1 MHDYGDSRTLTD
13 VRSFASKTSQNLRME
28 GERYITYGTTTKKF
42 RGGPNAKRGT
52 YRQTVASFTRTTGAT
67 RTRGGRGAVAV
78 VGASSRRG
86 NSTMARARGG
96 SRGAAVRGVS
106 RGAAARGRQGAQTT
120 RGGTTRGRSVASFSQ
135 TNTLAEAT
143 RVANSLGLRGCF
155 GCNSMG
161 HVWEPQFRSCNGGCP
176 FCKKTFTRNESR
188 HFSVLCRKMPKD
200 KAERI
205 KMLKEASSR
214 K

>member
-28 GERYITYGTTTKKF
+28 GERYITYGTTAKKF
-42 RGGPNAKRGT
+42 RGGQSAKRGT
-52 YRQTVASFTRTTGAT
+52 YRQTVSSFTRTAGAT
-67 RTRGGRGAVAV
+67 RGRGGRGPRGGRGAVAV
-78 VGASSRRG
+78 AGVSSRRG
-86 NSTMARARGG
+86 ISTPTRARGG
-96 SRGAAVRGVS
+96 FRGAAT
-106 RGAAARGRQGAQTT
+106 RGRPGAPTT
-120 RGGTTRGRSVASFSQ
+120 RGAVTRGKSVASFNQ

-155 GCNSMG
+155 GCSAMG
-161 HVWEPQFRSCNGGCP
+161 HVWEPQFRTCNGGCP
-176 FCKKTFTRNESR
+176 FCKKTFTRNETR